1 MDRDLKLK
9 TQHSGTLVEI
19 DVDTYYAKVKD
30 IFKLNDYKAYEVKDI
45 FTWGVCVN
53 FSKIIHIGHHLHND
67 PFVFSCQGK

>member
-1 MDRDLKLK
+1 MINGYQFLVMDRDLKLK

-45 FTWGVCVN
+45 FT
-53 FSKIIHIGHHLHND
+53 
-67 PFVFSCQGK
+67 